1 MEIREFPSLPLKYI
15 KGNDVK
21 QGKAD
26 DFAKH
31 LSSFIDWVNRQQL
44 KSKEIKSAILR
55 GENIPLHSAII
66 EFEKA
71 SVALNLLIQIRNKL
85 LEAFQELQRMQV

>member
-1 MEIREFPSLPLKYI
+1 MEIRDFPSLPLKHL
-15 KGNDVK
+15 KGRDIGHK
-21 QGKAD
+21 KD
-26 DFAKH
+26 LDFTEQ
-31 LSSFIDWVNRQQL
+31 LSSFIEWVNKQQL

-55 GENIPLHSAII
+55 GENIPLHTAII

-71 SVALNLLIQIRNKL
+71 SLALNLLIQIRNKL

>member
-1 MEIREFPSLPLKYI
+1 MEIRDFPSLPLKYI
-15 KGNDVK
+15 KGDDIK
-21 QGKAD
+21 QEKTD
-26 DFAKH
+26 EFAKQ
-31 LSSFIDWVNRQQL
+31 LSSFVEWVNRQQL

>member
-1 MEIREFPSLPLKYI
+1 MEIRDFPSLPLKHI
-15 KGNDVK
+15 KGNDIK
-21 QGKAD
+21 QGKGD
-26 DFAKH
+26 DFAKQ
-31 LSSFIDWVNRQQL
+31 LSSFIEWVNRQQL

-71 SVALNLLIQIRNKL
+71 SLALNLLIQIRNKL

>member
-1 MEIREFPSLPLKYI
+1 MEIRDFPSLPLKYI
-15 KGNDVK
+15 KRNNVK
-21 QGKAD
+21 QGKTD
-26 DFAKH
+26 DFTQH
-31 LSSFIDWVNRQQL
+31 LSSFIEWVNRQQL

-71 SVALNLLIQIRNKL
+71 SLALNLLIQIRNKL